1 MHYNSTITLL
11 KNSLFKT
18 TLFYSLIFQRKS
30 WINANWCNHIFS
42 CQRLITVTNW
52 AKFWNAFRMTTSSI
66 GETSSRTLIILLST
80 LLMLESLKLS
90 HFVEFGGQTDW
101 RQKYQVCVQKYLLQV
116 DKVQIFWKGHKN
128 LFHLP
133 LIVLSNHVMSEK
145 RADDGANFCGP
156 LRISELEGRRKGGLS
171 YSQCARGI
179 RVCLRLMT
187 KKVLLTKSA

>member
-1 MHYNSTITLL
+1 MHYNSTATLL

-18 TLFYSLIFQRKS
+18 TLFYSLIFQCNHELMR
-30 WINANWCNHIFS
+30 IDVPNHIFS
-42 CQRLITVTNW
+42 CQRLITVTKW
-52 AKFWNAFRMTTSSI
+52 AKFWNAFRMTVSSI

-145 RADDGANFCGP
+145 ERMMGQIFVA
-156 LRISELEGRRKGGLS
+156 LSEYLNLKAG
-171 YSQCARGI
+171 ARGPQ
-179 RVCLRLMT
+179 L
-187 KKVLLTKSA
+187 